1 MQTRERECIM
11 TIRTARE
18 YEKTSPEDQREFNRW
33 LGSNAILSSIFAIG
47 VLVMALAAIVV
58 PYQTNKDMAAVV
70 STSVSGK

>member
-1 MQTRERECIM
+1 M

-18 YEKTSPEDQREFNRW
+18 FEKTSPEDQREFDRW

-58 PYQTNKDMAAVV
+58 PYQTNKDVAAVV
-70 STSVSGK
+70 STSVSGE